1 MSGNPISVALNF
13 GVKFS
18 EGSEISNSK
27 IFRMDEELIKM
38 KKIANGDEKALIDL
52 IAEWKGSIFAFFFR
66 SLSNHADAEDLTQKL
81 FHRVYRAAGTYKPK
95 AKVSTWLFTIAR
107 NLLIDELKRR
117 SRRPQESILVEWEVE
132 HVSGSYDQELKEILA
147 REMCKLPE
155 NQRTALLFRVQ
166 QEWSYREIADM
177 MKTNE
182 TNVKTWIFRARSF
195 LKKAIKPQL

>member
-95 AKVSTWLFTIAR
+95 AKVSTWIFTIAR

-117 SRRPQESILVEWEVE
+117 SRRPQESIFIEWEVE
-132 HVSGSYDQELKEILA
+132 HVSGSYDQELKEILG

-155 NQRTALLFRVQ
+155 NHRTALLFRVQ

>member
-1 MSGNPISVALNF
+1 MSNNVLFLALNL
-13 GVKFS
+13 GVQVPEDS
-18 EGSEISNSK
+18 DLNNDK
-27 IFRMDEELIKM
+27 IRRMDKGLMQMEQ
-38 KKIANGDEKALIDL
+38 IANGDEVALVDL
-52 IAEWKGSIFAFFFR
+52 ITEWKGSINTFFYR

-117 SRRPQESILVEWEVE
+117 RRRPQERILAEWEMGNAPDFHGNE
-132 HVSGSYDQELKEILA
+132 IKEILSC
-147 REMCKLPE
+147 EMTKLPE
-155 NQRTALLFRVQ
+155 NHRTALLLRVQ

-177 MKTNE
+177 MNTNE
-182 TNVKTWIFRARSF
+182 TNVKTWIYRARTV